1 MILSVLISI
10 AYLFVALKWR
20 SIESALCLLV
30 FVALAS
36 IGQYNNPIDDVYL
49 FLFFGVIYSTLSYKL
64 FKYKH
69 LAALGCLLMS
79 IYSFI
84 YAMDSWINAEY
95 ETLIW
100 ENHEVT
106 VCILHVIILLLLSPL
121 RASVVRSSLYPSRL
135 LYYFD

>member
-64 FKYKH
+64 LKFKH
-69 LAALGCLLMS
+69 LAAIGCLLMS
-79 IYSFI
+79 IYSLV
-84 YAMDSWINAEY
+84 YAFDSWINADY
-95 ETLIW
+95 KTIIW
-100 ENHEVT
+100 ENHEIT

-121 RASVVRSSLYPSRL
+121 RVAVVRSSIYPSRL
-135 LYYFD
+135 LYYLR

>member
-1 MILSVLISI
+1 MILSVLISMS
-10 AYLFVALKWR
+10 YLFVALKWR

-36 IGQYNNPIDDVYL
+36 IGQYNNPIDDIYL

-121 RASVVRSSLYPSRL
+121 RASMVRSSLYPSRL
-135 LYYFD
+135 LYYFA